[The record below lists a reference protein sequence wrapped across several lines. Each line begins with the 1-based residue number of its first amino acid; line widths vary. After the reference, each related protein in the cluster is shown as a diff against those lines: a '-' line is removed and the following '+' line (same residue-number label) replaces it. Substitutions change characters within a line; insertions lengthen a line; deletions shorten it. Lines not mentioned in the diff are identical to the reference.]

1 MSNLVQINSF
11 ANKFSDNVLSKNSL
25 LKDSPTVSFVGD
37 GSYTI
42 DSNSLDY
49 SGNSNSFIYN
59 SGNVDSSFGTNV
71 AFNFGDALKY
81 NSSTNETS
89 IFQFSLTPKLLEAS
103 ISLPIQL
110 VTFKVNVFYDA
121 VLLDTFEKEFDIQ
134 TLTVNKHYNF
144 CCSYIV
150 PTNSEINYT
159 FEISNAGFGVPEPNY
174 IFEFSGF
181 KTEIDNKFLGI
192 PTPYSLP
199 IDYIIPNPYT
209 GWGYYVDSLLTP
221 TITIGTSYTQI
232 TIDGLGATID
242 NYLPKE
248 IRGVS
253 QLFSGGK
260 ITPISVGDDYDG
272 RFDCT
277 VTGKTGTPTLIE
289 FIIDISGG
297 TPGTNKAFTGYI
309 QTGGSIPYDQSMP
322 LDFFTLS
329 TFLAN
334 GGKLYGKVDSGSV
347 TIGRRNIKITRKS
360 KAF

>member
-11 ANKFSDNVLSKNSL
+11 ANKYSDNVLSKNSL

-110 VTFKVNVFYDA
+110 VTFKVNVFYDS

-199 IDYIIPNPYT
+199 IDYFTNPTT
-209 GWGYYVDSLLTP
+209 GWAYYVDSLVTP

-232 TIDGLGATID
+232 SIDALGATID
-242 NYLPKE
+242 DHLPLE
-248 IRGVS
+248 IRGTS
-253 QLFSGGK
+253 ELWTGSK
-260 ITPISVGDDYDG
+260 ITPVAIGDDYDG
-272 RFDCT
+272 RFD
-277 VTGKTGTPTLIE
+277 VTITAKTGSPTAIE
-289 FIIDISGG
+289 LIIDISGG
-297 TPGTNKAFTGYI
+297 AAGTNKAFTGWLQAI
-309 QTGGSIPYDQSMP
+309 GTAPYDQSMP
-322 LDFFTLS
+322 LDFFALA
-329 TFLAN
+329 TFKAN
-334 GGKLYGKVDSGSV
+334 GGKIYARTDTGTV
-347 TIGRRNIKITRKS
+347 TIGRRNIKISRKS
-360 KAF
+360 KSF